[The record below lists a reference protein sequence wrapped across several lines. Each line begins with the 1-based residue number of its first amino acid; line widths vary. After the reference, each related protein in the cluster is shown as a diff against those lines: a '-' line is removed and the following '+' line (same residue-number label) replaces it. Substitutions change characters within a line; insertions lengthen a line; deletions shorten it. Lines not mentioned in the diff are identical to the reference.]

1 MTAELLFEAIIGT
14 LGISVFAIVVGL
26 AYKGFDRKIA
36 AHMQNRV
43 GPPLRQPFWDV
54 GKLMMKDSVV
64 PDNAVRWLYHAAP
77 IISLA
82 ASLTLLLYIPIA
94 GYTPVLHQHGDV
106 ILILYLLTLP
116 ALSMV
121 AGGFASGSPFATVG
135 AQREMVTMMSYE
147 FPLAVAIIAI
157 VWKLQEVTGAG
168 DVFTLSYIAA
178 HPLWGQVGLLG
189 LAGLVLIL
197 LALVIVMPAEL
208 AKVPFDV
215 GEAETEIAEG
225 LLVEYS
231 GRNLA
236 MFYLADG
243 VKTVAL
249 ASLMVALFFPWGI
262 AETLSLTGL
271 MAHAANIVFYL
282 VKVSL
287 VIFFGVTLIRVGVAR
302 LRISQVVS
310 TYWVSVTLMA
320 LLGLVLLMWDSQ
332 VLSIPLEWW

>member
-1 MTAELLFEAIIGT
+1 MNAEILFETVIGT
-14 LGISVFAIVVGL
+14 LGITVFALFFGL
-26 AYKGFDRKIA
+26 YYKGFDRKIA
-36 AHMQNRV
+36 AHMQNRI

-54 GKLMMKDSVV
+54 GKLLMKNSIV
-64 PDNAVRWLYHAAP
+64 PDNAVGWIYHAAP
-77 IISLA
+77 VVCLA
-82 ASLTLLLYIPIA
+82 ASITLLLYIPIG
-94 GYTPVLHQHGDV
+94 GYEPVLQGHGDL
-106 ILILYLLTLP
+106 ILILYLLTIP

-147 FPLAVAIIAI
+147 FPLAVAVVAI
-157 VWKLQEVTGAG
+157 VWKLQEVTGGGA
-168 DVFTLSYIAA
+168 VFSLSYIAA
-178 HPLWGQVGLLG
+178 NPLWGEVGLLG
-189 LAGLVLIL
+189 IIGLALIL
-197 LALVIVMPAEL
+197 LAMVIVMPAEL
-208 AKVPFDV
+208 SKVPFDT

-262 AETLSLTGL
+262 AETLSLSGL
-271 MAHAANIVFYL
+271 AADAANIVFYL
-282 VKVSL
+282 VKVLL
-287 VIFFGVTLIRVGVAR
+287 VMVFGVTLIRVGVAR

-310 TYWVSVTLMA
+310 TYWVSITLMA

-332 VLSIPLEWW
+332 VLSIQVW

>member
-1 MTAELLFEAIIGT
+1 MNAELLFEAVIGT
-14 LGISVFAIVVGL
+14 LGISVLALFLGL
-26 AYKGFDRKIA
+26 SYKGIDRKIA

-54 GKLMMKDSVV
+54 SKLLMKESVM
-64 PDNAVRWLYHAAP
+64 PDNAVGWMYHAAP
-77 IISLA
+77 VISLA
-82 ASLTLLLYIPIA
+82 ASITLLLYIPIA
-94 GYTPVLHQHGDV
+94 GYTPILQGHGDI
-106 ILILYLLTLP
+106 ILILYLLTIP

-147 FPLAVAIIAI
+147 FPLAVAIVAI
-157 VWKLQEVTGAG
+157 VWKLQELTGGG
-168 DVFTLSYIAA
+168 DVFTLSFIASN
-178 HPLWGQVGLLG
+178 PLWGEVGLLG
-189 LAGLVLIL
+189 IVGLVLIL

-225 LLVEYS
+225 VLVEYS

-262 AETLSLTGL
+262 AETLSLSGL
-271 MAHAANIVFYL
+271 MADVANIIFYL

-287 VIFFGVTLIRVGVAR
+287 VIFFGVSLIRVGVAR

-310 TYWVSVTLMA
+310 TYWVSITLMA

-332 VLSIPLEWW
+332 VLSIQVW

>member
-1 MTAELLFEAIIGT
+1 MNAELLFEVVIGT
-14 LGISVFAIVVGL
+14 LGISVFALFLGL
-26 AYKGFDRKIA
+26 SYKGIDRKIA

-54 GKLMMKDSVV
+54 SKLLMKDSVM
-64 PDNAVRWLYHAAP
+64 PDHAVGWMYHAAP
-77 IISLA
+77 VLCLA

-94 GYTPVLHQHGDV
+94 GYTPILQGHGDV
-106 ILILYLLTLP
+106 ILVLYLLTIP

-147 FPLAVAIIAI
+147 FPLAVGIVAI
-157 VWKLQEVTGAG
+157 VWKLQEITGGG
-168 DVFTLSYIAA
+168 DVFTLSFIASN
-178 HPLWGQVGLLG
+178 PLWGEVGLLG
-189 LAGLVLIL
+189 IVGLVLIL

-262 AETLSLTGL
+262 AETLSLSGL
-271 MAHAANIVFYL
+271 MADAANIIFYL

-287 VIFFGVTLIRVGVAR
+287 VIFFGVSLIRVGVAR

-310 TYWVSVTLMA
+310 TYWVSITLMA

-332 VLSIPLEWW
+332 VLSIQVW

>member
-1 MTAELLFEAIIGT
+1 MNAELLFEVVIGT
-14 LGISVFAIVVGL
+14 LGISVFALFLGL
-26 AYKGFDRKIA
+26 SYKGIDRKIA

-54 GKLMMKDSVV
+54 SKLLMKDSVM
-64 PDNAVRWLYHAAP
+64 PDHAVGWMYHAAP
-77 IISLA
+77 VLCLA

-94 GYTPVLHQHGDV
+94 GYTPILQGHGDV
-106 ILILYLLTLP
+106 ILVLYLLTIP

-147 FPLAVAIIAI
+147 FPLAVAIVAI
-157 VWKLQEVTGAG
+157 VWKLQEITGGG
-168 DVFTLSYIAA
+168 DVFTLSFIASN
-178 HPLWGQVGLLG
+178 PLWGEVGLLG
-189 LAGLVLIL
+189 IVGLVLIL

-262 AETLSLTGL
+262 AETLSLSGL
-271 MAHAANIVFYL
+271 MADAANIIFYL

-287 VIFFGVTLIRVGVAR
+287 VIFFGVSLIRVGVAR

-310 TYWVSVTLMA
+310 TYWVSITLMA

-332 VLSIPLEWW
+332 VLSIQVW

>member
-1 MTAELLFEAIIGT
+1 MNAELLFEAVVGT
-14 LGISVFAIVVGL
+14 LGISVLALFLGL
-26 AYKGFDRKIA
+26 SYKGIDRKIA

-54 GKLMMKDSVV
+54 SKLLMKESVM
-64 PDNAVRWLYHAAP
+64 PDNAVGWMYHAAP
-77 IISLA
+77 VISLA
-82 ASLTLLLYIPIA
+82 ASITLLLYIPIA
-94 GYTPVLHQHGDV
+94 GYTPILQGHGDI
-106 ILILYLLTLP
+106 ILILYLLTIP

-157 VWKLQEVTGAG
+157 VWKLQEITGGG
-168 DVFTLSYIAA
+168 DVFTLSFIASN
-178 HPLWGQVGLLG
+178 PLWGEVGLLG
-189 LAGLVLIL
+189 IIGLILIL

-225 LLVEYS
+225 VLVEYS

-262 AETLSLTGL
+262 AETLSLSGL
-271 MAHAANIVFYL
+271 MADAANIIFYL

-287 VIFFGVTLIRVGVAR
+287 VIFFGVSLIRVGVAR

-310 TYWVSVTLMA
+310 TYWVSITLMA

-332 VLSIPLEWW
+332 VLSIQVW

>member
-1 MTAELLFEAIIGT
+1 MNAQLLFEAVIGT
-14 LGISVFAIVVGL
+14 LGISVFALVIGL
-26 AYKGFDRKIA
+26 SYKGLDRKIA
-36 AHMQNRV
+36 AHMQNRI

-54 GKLMMKDSVV
+54 SKLLMKDSVM
-64 PDNAVRWLYHAAP
+64 PDNAVRWMYHAAP
-77 IISLA
+77 VISLA
-82 ASLTLLLYIPIA
+82 ASITLLLYIPLG
-94 GYTPVLHQHGDV
+94 GYEPVLQGHGDI
-106 ILILYLLTLP
+106 ILILYLLTIP

-147 FPLAVAIIAI
+147 FPLAVAVIAI
-157 VWKLQEVTGAG
+157 VWKLQEITGG
-168 DVFTLSYIAA
+168 GKVFSLSFIAA
-178 HPLWGQVGLLG
+178 NPLWGEVGLLG
-189 LAGLVLIL
+189 IIGLVLIL
-197 LALVIVMPAEL
+197 LALIIVMPAEL
-208 AKVPFDV
+208 SKVPFDV
-215 GEAETEIAEG
+215 CEAETEIAEG

-262 AETLSLTGL
+262 AETLSLSGL
-271 MAHAANIVFYL
+271 AADAANVIFFL
-282 VKVSL
+282 VKVFL
-287 VIFFGVTLIRVGVAR
+287 VMLFGVTLIRVGVAR

-310 TYWVSVTLMA
+310 TYWVSITLMA

-332 VLSIPLEWW
+332 VLSIQVW

>member
-1 MTAELLFEAIIGT
+1 MNAELLFQTVIGT
-14 LGISVFAIVVGL
+14 LGISVFALILGL
-26 AYKGFDRKIA
+26 SYKGFDRKIA
-36 AHMQNRV
+36 AHIQNRV

-54 GKLMMKDSVV
+54 GKLLMKDSVV
-64 PDNAVRWLYHAAP
+64 PDHAVGWMYHAAP
-77 IISLA
+77 IVCLA

-94 GYTPVLHQHGDV
+94 GYTPLLQGHGDV
-106 ILILYLLTLP
+106 ILVLYLLTIP

-157 VWKLQEVTGAG
+157 VWKLQEITGGG
-168 DVFTLSYIAA
+168 DVFTLSFIASN
-178 HPLWGQVGLLG
+178 PLWGEVGLLG
-189 LAGLVLIL
+189 IAGLVLIL
-197 LALVIVMPAEL
+197 LALIIVMPAEL

-262 AETLSLTGL
+262 AETLSLSGL
-271 MAHAANIVFYL
+271 MADVANIIFYL

-287 VIFFGVTLIRVGVAR
+287 VIFFGVSLIRVGVAR

-310 TYWVSVTLMA
+310 TYWVSITLMA

-332 VLSIPLEWW
+332 VLSIQVW